1 MGQWLV
7 QSETGLRRLINF
19 SDAVVAIAITLL
31 ILPLVDAAS
40 SIGHESVSGF
50 LHHNETKLLAFFL
63 SFFVIGRLWWGQHQV
78 YERVSSYNSVLVAGM
93 SLWLLSIVF
102 LPFPTELLSSA
113 NHGSEGASH
122 AIYVGTLLVAAV
134 AGLIQR
140 VAIVLWPHLQIAEQR
155 GSVLLYPSVIFV
167 VLMAAAFVIALLVPS
182 NGLWALLLL
191 LLSSPLE
198 RLVAR
203 RQSGQQQSM
212 NRQ

>member
-1 MGQWLV
+1 MRECLV

-40 SIGHESVSGF
+40 SIGSIGVSTF
-50 LHHNETKLLAFFL
+50 LSHNETKLLAFFL

-78 YERVSSYNSVLVAGM
+78 YERVNSYNSVLVGGM

-140 VAIVLWPHLQIAEQR
+140 VAIVHWPQLQVAEER
-155 GSVLLYPSVIFV
+155 GSVLLDPSIIFV
-167 VLMAAAFVIALLVPS
+167 VLMATVFVIALLVPS

-198 RLVAR
+198 RVVAWR
-203 RQSGQQQSM
+203 RKK
-212 NRQ
+212 

>member
-7 QSETGLRRLINF
+7 QSETGLRRLTNF
-19 SDAVVAIAITLL
+19 ADAVVAIAITLL
-31 ILPLVDAAS
+31 ILPLVDSAS
-40 SIGHESVSGF
+40 SIGHDSVSGF

-78 YERVSSYNSVLVAGM
+78 YERVSSYNSLLVAGM
-93 SLWLLSIVF
+93 SLWLLTIVF

-113 NHGSEGASH
+113 NHGSEAASH
-122 AIYVGTLLVAAV
+122 AIYVGTLLVAAL
-134 AGLIQR
+134 AGLVQR
-140 VAIVLWPHLQIAEQR
+140 VAIVHWPDLQTGEAR
-155 GSVLLYPSVIFV
+155 GSVLLYPSVIFAA
-167 VLMAAAFVIALLVPS
+167 LIGAAFVIALLLPA

-203 RQSGQQQSM
+203 R
-212 NRQ
+212 RPK